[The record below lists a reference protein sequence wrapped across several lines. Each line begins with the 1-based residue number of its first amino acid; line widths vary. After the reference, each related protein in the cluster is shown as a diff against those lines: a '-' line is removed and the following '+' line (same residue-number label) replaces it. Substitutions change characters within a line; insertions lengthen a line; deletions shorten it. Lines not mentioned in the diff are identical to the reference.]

1 MSYTCRMNPPG
12 TSHGGD
18 VLWRSMNLKL
28 GAAVIPLLIAQVPD
42 PDVREPLPARVI
54 LVAHG
59 LGVSKEVQ
67 RPELEK
73 LARSGFTAVGIDA
86 PHHGERRD
94 EQLDAQSAATGA
106 EAHKRFIAMVAEA
119 AAEIPLLIEYFKT
132 TLHARVAMTGISM
145 GGYTTF
151 ASFMHDPRPDAAV
164 PFLASPDWRS
174 DPSSGTLGPDTPA
187 GPVSRPERFSPVP
200 LLVITAGLDT
210 TVPPATATCFVRSLR
225 RSYAR
230 TPERLAQIEYPRSE
244 HMMRGDD
251 WNDAWNRA
259 IEFLNLHL

>member
-1 MSYTCRMNPPG
+1 MNIPG
-12 TSHGGD
+12 TNPGD
-18 VLWRSMNLKL
+18 ELLWNSMSLRL
-28 GAAVIPLLIAQVPD
+28 GTAVIPLLIVQMRSPGAHESSPD
-42 PDVREPLPARVI
+42 RVV

-94 EQLDAQSAATGA
+94 EQLDALNASTGA
-106 EAHKRFIAMVAEA
+106 EAHGRFIAMVAEA

-132 TLHARVAMTGISM
+132 THHARVAMTGISM

-164 PFLASPDWRS
+164 PLLASPDWRS
-174 DPSSGTLGPDTPA
+174 TTSFGAPGPDTPT
-187 GPVSRPERFSPVP
+187 GPASMPERFFPAP
-200 LLVITAGLDT
+200 ILVISAGLDS
-210 TVPPATATCFVRSLR
+210 TVPPESATCFVNSLR
-225 RSYAR
+225 TSYVRA
-230 TPERLAQIEYPRSE
+230 PEKLVQIEYPRSE

-251 WNDAWNRA
+251 WNDAWNRV
-259 IEFLNLHL
+259 IEFLSTHL